1 MMSNRLRATWCTLS
15 LVALL
20 LNWGQASANDFP
32 NKPIRVIVPFA
43 AGGANDLIARALQ
56 RPLGKA
62 LGGTVVVENR
72 AGGSTKIG
80 TQALLRAEPDGHTLL
95 LLGHVAL
102 MSYYYSGTYD
112 SKVWDEMT
120 VLGQTGQ
127 MAWGMLEAR
136 ADAPFQTWQE
146 LIAFAK
152 KNPGKLSA
160 GGPALG
166 GMMNLIIL
174 ESAASAGIDITYIP
188 YAGGAPS
195 GAALLG
201 GHVQY
206 RVAQP
211 PEVYPNVKAGLTRGL
226 AVAFPT
232 RLPEMP
238 DVPTLKELG
247 INENVPVFG
256 FDFWGP
262 GQMPAALAQ
271 KISKAIEE
279 AIKDPEY
286 IEVAKRLTYQP
297 IFTSP
302 EVLKVSIKNFE
313 GNVGPRLEKAFPR
326 KPN

>member
-32 NKPIRVIVPFA
+32 NNPIRVIVPFA

>member
-32 NKPIRVIVPFA
+32 SKPIRVIVPFA

-102 MSYYYSGTYD
+102 MSYYYSGIYD

-188 YAGGAPS
+188 YAGGGPS

-247 INENVPVFG
+247 IQEDVPVFG

>member
-1 MMSNRLRATWCTLS
+1 MKRNRWVKFLS
-15 LVALL
+15 LLAATMLPLL
-20 LNWGQASANDFP
+20 SGLTRADVYPS
-32 NKPIRVIVPFA
+32 KPIRVIVPFA

-62 LGGTVVVENR
+62 LDGTVVVENR

-80 TQALLRAEPDGHTLL
+80 TQALMRSDPDGYTLL

-102 MSYYYSGTYD
+102 MSYYYSGAYD
-112 SKVWDEMT
+112 SMVWNDMT

-136 ADAPFQTWQE
+136 TDAPFKNWQE
-146 LIAFAK
+146 LVAFAK
-152 KNPGKLSA
+152 QHPGKLSA

-166 GMMNLIIL
+166 GMMNLIVL
-174 ESAASAGIDITYIP
+174 ESAASAGVDITYVP
-188 YAGGAPS
+188 YAGGGPS

-211 PEVYPNVKAGLTRGL
+211 PEVYPNVKAGLTRGI

-238 DVPTLKELG
+238 EVPTLKELG
-247 INENVPVFG
+247 IQQDVPVFG

-262 GQMPAALAQ
+262 AKLPVALAQ

-279 AIKDPEY
+279 AMKDPEY
-286 IEVAKRLTYQP
+286 IEIAKRLTYQP
-297 IFTSP
+297 IFTGP
-302 EVLKVSIKNFE
+302 EALLASIKNFE
-313 GNVGPRLEKAFPR
+313 NKVGPRLEKAFPR
-326 KPN
+326 QAN